1 MQKFLQIC
9 TNLNACLSI
18 KCVLPFRCQLIGA
31 DQRTSILVPVSV
43 PQLNVTRSPACTT
56 TNLSLTL
63 KSRNTNNKFE
73 FELKLS
79 RSARD
84 RCAILGVW
92 DTRRA
97 LLQAT
102 TSKWHNLS
110 SLTKW
115 ITVYTRRKLIFGKKT
130 AKARPKKLC
139 FACFWHPKSQKWK
152 PTIWGSPRRR
162 NMKGPKGVILDIVLF
177 LSDKISY
184 MWALTWSLD
193 DLQGL
198 DWKCWKEDG
207 QTHGLTDRI
216 SAYRL
221 DPTGENDKECIGSH
235 ALRQFDTES
244 N

>member
-1 MQKFLQIC
+1 MGLNGPKRHKDPSLECKSLQKICKCLQIF
-9 TNLNACLSI
+9 TNLNACLWI
-18 KCVLPFRCQLIGA
+18 KCVLPLRCQLIGA

-115 ITVYTRRKLIFGKKT
+115 ITVTQGENWFS
-130 AKARPKKLC
+130 AKRRPKPG
-139 FACFWHPKSQKWK
+139 PKSFVLPVFGTPRAKNENPLYEGHPEGEIWRGRRGWYLTSSSFF
-152 PTIWGSPRRR
+152 PTKFHIC
-162 NMKGPKGVILDIVLF
+162 
-177 LSDKISY
+177 
-184 MWALTWSLD
+184 
-193 DLQGL
+193 GL
-198 DWKCWKEDG
+198 
-207 QTHGLTDRI
+207 
-216 SAYRL
+216 
-221 DPTGENDKECIGSH
+221 
-235 ALRQFDTES
+235 
-244 N
+244 